1 MYEHAHPELDSV
13 SGFWLGGDFFEITRD
28 NTLFDV
34 RLSLSLVLFFLL
46 RCALTVQ
53 AAGRDDSSMNLLQG
67 DMFIVRYR
75 PIRSLVLENR
85 VDLI

>member
-1 MYEHAHPELDSV
+1 MDCSV
-13 SGFWLGGDFFEITRD
+13 NLPRN
-28 NTLFDV
+28 NTPPYVLLP
-34 RLSLSLVLFFLL
+34 LSLMLLFSSWGL
-46 RCALTVQ
+46 ALK

-75 PIRSLVLENR
+75 PIRSLVLDGR